1 MMANAPVAG
10 MTRTDWIIVG
20 GITVLA
26 AAAALPLYLVALSCF
41 GLPHVLCELAW
52 VRRAVGPRLP
62 SYWWGGLAAILVIQ
76 AGGRLAVW
84 RGWITSAPAIE
95 IDVLTLALALWLVLA
110 LPLSVTGG
118 RAWLM
123 RGLALGSG
131 VLLTMAVTLGSA
143 EVIMALLVGLSVLHN
158 VMPLGLARLG
168 RPEGGSWAPGMGWMM
183 LLPLLLLP
191 LPWLAGDAI
200 AAPAILRPMEVNWL
214 QSRLPPSFGGLFSA
228 LVLAQCLH
236 YYAVLRLLPRGLAPQ
251 WPARRWLWL
260 AGAASL
266 ALTLGFWWDFAEAR
280 RLYALAGGIHSW
292 LEWPVLLCLL
302 GGAFDNGR
310 RDEPCDS

>member
-1 MMANAPVAG
+1 MMANTPAIG

-20 GITVLA
+20 GIAVLA
-26 AAAALPLYLVALSCF
+26 AVAPLPLYLVALSCF

-62 SYWWGGLAAILVIQ
+62 STWWLGLAAILAIQ
-76 AGGRLAVW
+76 AGGRLAAW
-84 RGWITSAPAIE
+84 KGWITSAPAIE

-110 LPLSVTGG
+110 LPLSLTGW
-118 RAWLM
+118 RIWLM

-131 VLLTMAVTLGSA
+131 VLLSMTVTLGSV
-143 EVIMALLVGLSVLHN
+143 EMIMALLVGLSVLHN
-158 VMPLGLARLG
+158 VTPLGLARLG
-168 RPEGGSWAPGMGWMM
+168 HPEGGSWAPGMGWMI

-191 LPWLAGDAI
+191 LPWLAGDA
-200 AAPAILRPMEVNWL
+200 AAPANLRPMELNWL
-214 QSRLPPSFGGLFSA
+214 QPRLPFTFGGLFSA

-251 WPARRWLWL
+251 WPARRWVWL
-260 AGAASL
+260 AVAASL
-266 ALTLGFWWDFAEAR
+266 ALTLGFLWDFPEAR

-302 GGAFDNGR
+302 GGVFDNSR
-310 RDEPCDS
+310 RDEPCVS